1 MKTLLKGD
9 VHFVENYNSWVIH
22 VFVKW
27 NRRNTTITINSRKTD
42 LKSNFLS
49 CTLSKSQFFTFIS
62 RSETYNFRGEKS
74 VFSELLLENVETQ
87 CLMDSKNPSIELD
100 GKSFLFKGGIRKKD
114 SESLSNIFI
123 LFETLMDE
131 IDSLNQASHS

>member
-9 VHFVENYNSWVIH
+9 VHFVENYNNWVIH

-27 NRRNTTITINSRKTD
+27 NRRSTTITLNSRKTD

-62 RSETYNFRGEKS
+62 RSETYNFKGKKS
-74 VFSELLLENVETQ
+74 NFSELLLENVETQ
-87 CLMDSKNPSIELD
+87 CLMDSKNPTIKLD
-100 GKSFLFKGGIRKKD
+100 GKSLIFKGGIRKKD
-114 SESLSNIFI
+114 FDSLSNVFK
-123 LFETLMDE
+123 LFEILMDD
-131 IDSLNQASHS
+131 IDSLKPSSHS

>member
-9 VHFVENYNSWVIH
+9 VHFVENYNSWVMH
-22 VFVKW
+22 VSVKW
-27 NRRNTTITINSRKTD
+27 NRRSTTVTINSRKTD

-62 RSETYNFRGEKS
+62 RSETYQFRGVKS
-74 VFSELLLENVETQ
+74 NFSELLLENIETQ
-87 CLMDSKNPSIELD
+87 CLMDSKNPTIKLD

-114 SESLSNIFI
+114 FDSLSNIFK

-131 IDSLNQASHS
+131 IDSLNHTSDS